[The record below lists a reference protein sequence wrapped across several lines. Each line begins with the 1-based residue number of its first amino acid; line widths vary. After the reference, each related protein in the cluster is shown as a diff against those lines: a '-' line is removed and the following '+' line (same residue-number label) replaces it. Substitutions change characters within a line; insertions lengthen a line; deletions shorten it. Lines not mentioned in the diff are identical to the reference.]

1 MQPAAGSASNTAAG
15 GTTYGPAGPQT
26 SAGEYRSNQRNIS
39 KCVLIFI
46 DKYKYEADLKAAVLN
61 ALETS
66 KTPLCRLAGKI
77 SLGFCSFLVSCFSN
91 KLEGNGE
98 VKSWFA
104 CSLPRGSSSARAF
117 LLILWGLFCRSDFA
131 EPTQIGERVPLLP
144 LRVFC

>member
-98 VKSWFA
+98 KLVCMQPPQGFQLCTGFSVDFVGVV
-104 CSLPRGSSSARAF
+104 LPK
-117 LLILWGLFCRSDFA
+117 
-131 EPTQIGERVPLLP
+131 
-144 LRVFC
+144 